1 MPVDEGEVTLLLR
14 QWQGGDKRAL
24 DQLMPLIYPRL
35 RAMAGG
41 LERNERAAS
50 TLQATGLVHEA
61 YLRLLQQ
68 KSLGWEDREHFFSFA
83 AHVMRLILTDHARSR
98 LAQKR
103 GGAAVRVPLH
113 DSMQWVSIEGEE
125 MVDLNRALEE
135 LEKLDARKVRIV
147 ELRYILGCTA
157 EETADLLQLS
167 KATVD
172 RDLQVARAWLF
183 RQLKGNSENLSSG

>member
-1 MPVDEGEVTLLLR
+1 MPNEDGEITILLR
-14 QWQGGDKRAL
+14 QWQGGDKQAF

-41 LERNERAAS
+41 LERHERVES
-50 TLQATGLVHEA
+50 TVQATGLVHEA
-61 YLRLLQQ
+61 YLRLLNQ
-68 KSLGWEDREHFFSFA
+68 KSIGWEDREHFFSFA
-83 AHVMRLILTDHARSR
+83 AQVMRMILTDHARAR

-103 GGAAVRVPLH
+103 GGASVRVPLH
-113 DSMQWVSIEGEE
+113 DSMQWVSIGGEE
-125 MVDLNRALEE
+125 MVDLNRALDE

-157 EETADLLQLS
+157 EETGDLMKIS

-183 RQLKGNSENLSSG
+183 RHLQGNPENLSPE

>member
-1 MPVDEGEVTLLLR
+1 MSIVGGEVTQLLR
-14 QWQGGDKRAL
+14 QWQGGEKQAL

-41 LERNERAAS
+41 LGRHERAES
-50 TLQATGLVHEA
+50 TVQATGLVHEA
-61 YLRLLQQ
+61 YLKLLQQ
-68 KSLGWEDREHFFSFA
+68 KSLGWQDREHFFSFA
-83 AHVMRLILTDHARSR
+83 AHVMRMILTDHARTR

-125 MVDLNRALEE
+125 MVDLNRALED

-167 KATVD
+167 KSTVD

-183 RQLKGNSENLSSG
+183 RHLKGTSENLSPG

>member
-1 MPVDEGEVTLLLR
+1 MPVEEGEVTLLLR
-14 QWQGGDKRAL
+14 QWQGGDQRAL

-41 LERNERAAS
+41 LERNERSNS
-50 TLQATGLVHEA
+50 TVQATGLVHEA

-68 KSLGWEDREHFFSFA
+68 KSLGWQDREHFFSFA
-83 AHVMRLILTDHARSR
+83 AYVMRMILTDHARSR

-113 DSMQWVSIEGEE
+113 ESMQWVSIDGEE
-125 MVDLNRALEE
+125 MVDLNRALED

-147 ELRYILGCTA
+147 ELRYILGCTS
-157 EETADLLQLS
+157 EETADLLKLS
-167 KATVD
+167 KSTVD
-172 RDLQVARAWLF
+172 RDLQMARAWLF
-183 RQLKGNSENLSSG
+183 RQLKGNAENLSSA